1 MTTQTPTVGSTNQ
14 LGESCFDD
22 QGVQSCAGGD
32 HAEWKIVPGTLYR
45 RSCLHCA
52 DVPEHAVLSR
62 AVGGARRARG
72 RAPVNRAPDRR
83 ASAQLGTSANRLEM
97 LPFRFSGGQV
107 WGLGPLTMIRQS
119 RLIDYSDRRHLIIEQ
134 RNC

>member
-14 LGESCFDD
+14 LGESYFDE

-32 HAEWKIVPGTLYR
+32 HAEWKIVPG
-45 RSCLHCA
+45 SSLHCA
-52 DVPEHAVLSR
+52 DVPAQSVLSR

-72 RAPVNRAPDRR
+72 RAPVSRAPDRR
-83 ASAQLGTSANRLEM
+83 ASAHRGTSANRLEI
-97 LPFRFSGGQV
+97 LPFRFSGGQG
-107 WGLGPLTMIRQS
+107 WALGPLTMVRQS

-134 RNC
+134 RNR